1 MDIES
6 QNGLDNVVI
15 EKNLEY
21 YKVVIL
27 DQYFE
32 VSILLI
38 FVFKYMIKF
47 CKIFFVKMKLWKRKK

>member
-32 VSILLI
+32 VSILLF

-47 CKIFFVKMKLWKRKK
+47 CKIFFV